1 MVTLTPNGGRLK
13 FLDRGWKN
21 SDMMNEIS
29 GSWNEDKK
37 MNKPPLEGIKIIDL
51 SAALTGPFC
60 TQLLG
65 DFGAE
70 VIKIEPPGKGD
81 MLRAFGPPYLKGE
94 SPYFLLTNR
103 NKRGITLDITKEK
116 GREIL
121 IRLAEDADVLIE
133 NYRPSVKKKLK
144 IDYDTL
150 KGMNPRLIYCS
161 ISGFG
166 QTGPYAERAGFDP
179 IAQGMSGIASITG
192 WKHTGPVRVGVAI
205 GDSLGGIFATYGILL
220 AIIERQRSGEGQRV
234 ETSLL
239 EGLISVLGF
248 QAAKFFATGE
258 RPEPLG
264 NDHGMV
270 SPYGTFKTK
279 DGFINIA
286 AGNQGMWERLAKA
299 LGLAALIEDKRFRTV
314 PDRVT
319 NRAEL
324 GKLLEEK
331 LAEKKTKDWE
341 EILNGVG
348 VANGPILHLD
358 EVFQDPQVLH
368 QEMLIEMDHPTIGRI
383 KNLGF
388 PAKLSRT
395 PGAVR
400 LPPPLLGQH
409 TEEIL
414 KELGYSLGEIEGL
427 RKEGII

>member
-1 MVTLTPNGGRLK
+1 MKNLP
-13 FLDRGWKN
+13 LD
-21 SDMMNEIS
+21 
-29 GSWNEDKK
+29 
-37 MNKPPLEGIKIIDL
+37 GIKVVDL

-60 TQLLG
+60 TQLLA

-70 VIKIEPPGKGD
+70 VLKIEPPGKGD

-121 IRLAEDADVLIE
+121 IRLAKDADVFIE

-150 KGMNPRLIYCS
+150 KEINPRLIYCS

-179 IAQGMSGIASITG
+179 IAQGMSGITSITG

-205 GDSLGGIFATYGILL
+205 GDSLGGIFATYGILM
-220 AIIERQRSGEGQRV
+220 AIIERERSGQGQRV

-286 AGNQGMWERLAKA
+286 AGNQGMWERLAEA
-299 LGLAALIEDKRFRTV
+299 LGLGHLIREERFRTV

-319 NRAEL
+319 NRSEL

-331 LAEKKTKDWE
+331 LGEKTTKEWG
-341 EILNGVG
+341 EILNEVG
-348 VANGPILHLD
+348 VANGPILHID

-368 QEMLIEMDHPTIGRI
+368 QEMLVEMDHPTIGKI
-383 KNLGF
+383 KNIGF
-388 PAKLSRT
+388 PVKLSRT
-395 PGAVR
+395 PAAVR
-400 LPPPLLGQH
+400 RPPPLLGQH
-409 TEEIL
+409 TEDLL
-414 KELGYSLGEIEGL
+414 KELGYGPQEIEAL
-427 RKEGII
+427 RKEKII

>member
-1 MVTLTPNGGRLK
+1 MKNLP
-13 FLDRGWKN
+13 LD
-21 SDMMNEIS
+21 
-29 GSWNEDKK
+29 
-37 MNKPPLEGIKIIDL
+37 GIKVVDL

-60 TQLLG
+60 TQLLA

-70 VIKIEPPGKGD
+70 VLKIEPPGKGD

-121 IRLAEDADVLIE
+121 IRLAKDADVFIE

-150 KGMNPRLIYCS
+150 KEINPRLIYCS

-205 GDSLGGIFATYGILL
+205 GDSLGGIFAAYGILM
-220 AIIERQRSGEGQRV
+220 AIIERERSGQGQRV

-279 DGFINIA
+279 DSFINIA
-286 AGNQGMWERLAKA
+286 AGNQGMWERLAEA
-299 LGLAALIEDKRFRTV
+299 LGLGHLIREERFRTV

-319 NRAEL
+319 NRSEL

-331 LAEKKTKDWE
+331 LGEKTTKEWG
-341 EILNGVG
+341 EILNEVG
-348 VANGPILHLD
+348 VANGPILHID

-368 QEMLIEMDHPTIGRI
+368 QEMLLEMDHPTIGKI
-383 KNLGF
+383 KNIGF
-388 PAKLSRT
+388 PVKLSRT
-395 PGAVR
+395 PAAVR
-400 LPPPLLGQH
+400 RPPPLLGQH
-409 TEEIL
+409 TEDLL
-414 KELGYSLGEIEGL
+414 KELGYGPQEIETL
-427 RKEGII
+427 RKEKII

>member
-1 MVTLTPNGGRLK
+1 MKNLP
-13 FLDRGWKN
+13 LD
-21 SDMMNEIS
+21 
-29 GSWNEDKK
+29 
-37 MNKPPLEGIKIIDL
+37 GIKVVDL

-60 TQLLG
+60 TQLLA

-70 VIKIEPPGKGD
+70 VLKIEPPGKGD

-121 IRLAEDADVLIE
+121 IRLAKDADVFIE

-150 KGMNPRLIYCS
+150 KEINPRLIYCS

-205 GDSLGGIFATYGILL
+205 GDSLGGIFAAYGILM
-220 AIIERQRSGEGQRV
+220 AIIERERSGQGQRV

-279 DGFINIA
+279 DSFINIA
-286 AGNQGMWERLAKA
+286 AGNQGMWERLAEA
-299 LGLAALIEDKRFRTV
+299 LGLGHLIREERFRTV

-319 NRAEL
+319 NRSEL

-331 LAEKKTKDWE
+331 LGEKTTKEWG
-341 EILNGVG
+341 EILNEVG
-348 VANGPILHLD
+348 VANGPILHID

-368 QEMLIEMDHPTIGRI
+368 QEMLVEMDHPTIGKI
-383 KNLGF
+383 KNIGF
-388 PAKLSRT
+388 PVKLSRT
-395 PGAVR
+395 PAAVR
-400 LPPPLLGQH
+400 RPPPLLGQH
-409 TEEIL
+409 TEDLL
-414 KELGYSLGEIEGL
+414 KELGYGPQEIETL
-427 RKEGII
+427 RKEKII

>member
-1 MVTLTPNGGRLK
+1 LTPNGGRLK

-150 KGMNPRLIYCS
+150 KAMNPRLIYCS

-414 KELGYSLGEIEGL
+414 KEQGYSLREIEGL

>member
-1 MVTLTPNGGRLK
+1 
-13 FLDRGWKN
+13 
-21 SDMMNEIS
+21 MMNEIS

-70 VIKIEPPGKGD
+70 IIKVEPPGKGD

-150 KGMNPRLIYCS
+150 KAMNPRLIYCS

>member
-1 MVTLTPNGGRLK
+1 MTRLP
-13 FLDRGWKN
+13 LD
-21 SDMMNEIS
+21 
-29 GSWNEDKK
+29 
-37 MNKPPLEGIKIIDL
+37 GIKVVDL

-60 TQLLG
+60 TQLLA

-70 VIKIEPPGKGD
+70 VLKIEPPGKGD

-121 IRLAEDADVLIE
+121 IRLAKDADVFIE

-150 KGMNPRLIYCS
+150 KEINPRLIYCS

-179 IAQGMSGIASITG
+179 IAQGMSGITSITG

-205 GDSLGGIFATYGILL
+205 GDSLGGIFATYGILM
-220 AIIERQRSGEGQRV
+220 AIIERERSGQGQRV

-248 QAAKFFATGE
+248 QAAKYFATGE

-279 DGFINIA
+279 DSFINIA
-286 AGNQGMWERLAKA
+286 AGNQGMWERLAEA
-299 LGLAALIEDKRFRTV
+299 LGLGHLIREERFRTV

-319 NRAEL
+319 NRSEL

-331 LAEKKTKDWE
+331 LGEKTTKEWG
-341 EILNGVG
+341 EILNEVG
-348 VANGPILHLD
+348 VANGPILHID

-368 QEMLIEMDHPTIGRI
+368 QEMLVEMDHPTIGKI
-383 KNLGF
+383 KNIGF
-388 PAKLSRT
+388 PVKLSRT
-395 PGAVR
+395 PATVR
-400 LPPPLLGQH
+400 RPPPLLGQH
-409 TEEIL
+409 TEELL
-414 KELGYSLGEIEGL
+414 KELGYGPQEIETL
-427 RKEGII
+427 RKEKII

>member
-1 MVTLTPNGGRLK
+1 M
-13 FLDRGWKN
+13 
-21 SDMMNEIS
+21 
-29 GSWNEDKK
+29 KK
-37 MNKPPLEGIKIIDL
+37 LPLEGIKIVDL

-60 TQLLG
+60 TQLLA

-103 NKRGITLDITKEK
+103 NKRGITLDITKER

-121 IRLAEDADVLIE
+121 IRLAKDADVFIE

-150 KGMNPRLIYCS
+150 KEINPRLIYCS

-205 GDSLGGIFATYGILL
+205 GDSLGGIFATYGILM
-220 AIIERQRSGEGQRV
+220 AIIERERSGQGQRV

-248 QAAKFFATGE
+248 QAAKYFATGE

-279 DGFINIA
+279 DSFINIA
-286 AGNQGMWERLAKA
+286 AGNQGMWERLAEA
-299 LGLAALIEDKRFRTV
+299 LGLGHLIREERFRTV

-319 NRAEL
+319 NRSEL

-331 LAEKKTKDWE
+331 LGEKTTKEWG
-341 EILNGVG
+341 EILNEVG
-348 VANGPILHLD
+348 VANGPILHID

-368 QEMLIEMDHPTIGRI
+368 QEMLVEMDHPTIGKI
-383 KNLGF
+383 KNIGF
-388 PAKLSRT
+388 PVKLSRT
-395 PGAVR
+395 PAAVR
-400 LPPPLLGQH
+400 RPPPLLGQH
-409 TEEIL
+409 TEDLL
-414 KELGYSLGEIEGL
+414 KELGYGPQEIETL
-427 RKEGII
+427 RKEKII